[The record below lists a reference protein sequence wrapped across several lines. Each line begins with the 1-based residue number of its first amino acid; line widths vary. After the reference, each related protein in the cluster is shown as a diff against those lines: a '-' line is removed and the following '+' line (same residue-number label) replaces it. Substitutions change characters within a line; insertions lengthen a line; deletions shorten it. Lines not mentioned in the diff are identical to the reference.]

1 MSAYNHYQVLYK
13 IDGKWELLTNTHA
26 ASSAEAIAETRWE
39 RRGDPLFRHVPMK
52 TWLLQEKQI
61 KLP

>member
-1 MSAYNHYQVLYK
+1 MTMTQTYNHYQVLVK

-26 ASSAEAIAETRWE
+26 ASSEDAIAETRWE
-39 RRGDPLFRHVPMK
+39 QRGTANAARPMK

-61 KLP
+61 G